1 VWSVALQREARLSV
15 VRKRHHRTRS
25 TLLACRQ
32 SSTALPLLLVND
44 AEDEEEVLR
53 KQLTRRSSLITRS
66 LKLQEWYHNGK
77 VRKFRCRSADLPQT
91 TKLLT

>member
-15 VRKRHHRTRS
+15 VRKRHHRDLS
-25 TLLACRQ
+25 TLWACRQ
-32 SSTALPLLLVND
+32 SSTALRLLLVND
-44 AEDEEEVLR
+44 AEDEEVLR

-66 LKLQEWYHNGK
+66 LKLQEWYHNGH
-77 VRKFRCRSADLPQT
+77 VQKFRCRSADLFQT